1 MLRVS
6 RRKVAALLLNGLN
19 PQTSHS
25 APTVSVGR
33 IKASTLSSK
42 NESPSMFAR
51 RLGCYSLNSSV
62 VGICLMCI

>member
-1 MLRVS
+1 MLKVS
-6 RRKVAALLLNGLN
+6 RRKVAALMLNGLD

-51 RLGCYSLNSSV
+51 CLGCYSLNSSV
-62 VGICLMCI
+62 VGICLMWI

>member
-1 MLRVS
+1 MLKVS
-6 RRKVAALLLNGLN
+6 RRKVAALMLNGFR

-33 IKASTLSSK
+33 IMAASLSSK